1 MDAMQPYLDDDDD
14 LAERLFSEQRGL
26 VGDSP
31 SCAEVISIVNQ
42 ANENEA
48 EQASKAA
55 WNGDVHT
62 ALLRISLRDSRW
74 SRNLRC
80 DNVWVLCLIMSRRIE

>member
-14 LAERLFSEQRGL
+14 LTERLFSEQRGL
-26 VGDSP
+26 VGSP
-31 SCAEVISIVNQ
+31 SCAEVIGIVNQ

-48 EQASKAA
+48 ERASEAA

-62 ALLRISLRDSRW
+62 ALLRISLRASRW
-74 SRNLRC
+74 SHDLRC
-80 DNVWVLCLIMSRRIE
+80 DNVWVLFLDNVSED